1 MSLYPL
7 DNHCVLRKLLTA
19 VSRQD
24 TSLGCPLPAHQ
35 LTMHCLSFSKPC
47 IKPSSYSIS
56 QADPPPQSATP
67 PPRNIICVAAKGKGG
82 RRRIKNVFVDDH
94 GYPDQTDDHDTLLH
108 NIEKGPVLR
117 KLRHPPLPLGEVDP
131 SFDFPF
137 NEVLHGARLHQLQ
150 LSRPSSTAL

>member
-1 MSLYPL
+1 MLYQL

-24 TSLGCPLPAHQ
+24 TSLGCPLSAHQ
-35 LTMHCLSFSKPC
+35 LTMHCLSRSKPC

-56 QADPPPQSATP
+56 QADPPPQPATP
-67 PPRNIICVAAKGKGG
+67 PLGDIICIASKGKGG
-82 RRRIKNVFVDDH
+82 RCQIKHVFVDNC

-117 KLRHPPLPLGEVDP
+117 KLRHPPPPLGEVVP

>member
-7 DNHCVLRKLLTA
+7 DNHCVLREHLTA

-24 TSLGCPLPAHQ
+24 TSLGCLLSAHQ
-35 LTMHCLSFSKPC
+35 FTMHCLSCSKPC
-47 IKPSSYSIS
+47 IKPSSYSIL
-56 QADPPPQSATP
+56 QADPPPQPTTLP
-67 PPRNIICVAAKGKGG
+67 PGDIIRVDLKGKGG
-82 RRRIKNVFVDDH
+82 CGHIKNVFVDNR
-94 GYPDQTDDHDTLLH
+94 GYPDQTDNHDTLLH

-117 KLRHPPLPLGEVDP
+117 KLRHPPPPLDEVDP

-150 LSRPSSTAL
+150 LSRPSSMAL